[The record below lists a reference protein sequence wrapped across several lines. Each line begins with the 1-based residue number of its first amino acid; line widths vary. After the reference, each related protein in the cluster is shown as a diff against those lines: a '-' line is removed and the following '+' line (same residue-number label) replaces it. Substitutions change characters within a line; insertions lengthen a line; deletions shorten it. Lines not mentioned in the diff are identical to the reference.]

1 MQSTSTTISPL
12 ANHSCHSCHCCG
24 KTYTRKTS
32 YIKHVILCEVLHQT
46 KREKKCEE
54 EESTDIPSTKQLYNI
69 IQELAIKYQNMEQK
83 MNEMQKWVETKKR
96 KLNVIQW
103 LNINIEPSTSIQNWI
118 QSIQV
123 NEEHIEI
130 LIEENMFQTISAI
143 LRGRLKEDKK
153 SSQTTSS
160 ASLSKP
166 QETPIYCLT
175 QKANL
180 FYCYND
186 ETNKWSHFT
195 TEEII
200 IMLKRLHQKLVK
212 ALCEWHDNNISR
224 INSSDKMQILYN
236 QSMIK
241 LMSVNFTQDSQI
253 LSKIKNDLYQQLK
266 TDMKNVIEYE
276 FEF

>member
-1 MQSTSTTISPL
+1 MQSTPTTRPTSTT
-12 ANHSCHSCHCCG
+12 HSCHCCG

-32 YIKHVILCEVLHQT
+32 YIKHVILCEVLCQT

-103 LNINIEPSTSIQNWI
+103 LNINIEPSTTIQTWI
-118 QSIQV
+118 QTIQV

-130 LIEENMFQTISAI
+130 LIEENMFQTIAAI
-143 LRGRLKEDKK
+143 LRGRLKADKNA
-153 SSQTTSS
+153 SQTTPS
-160 ASLSKP
+160 ASLSKS

-195 TEEII
+195 SEEII

-236 QSMIK
+236 QTMIK